1 MMMTMLPL
9 MPWQKDMVKW
19 VVTWAVESPW
29 HTAVAIGLGVVLVV
43 GSVFVLMRIPDEPGD
58 LYDDASGSTGK

>member
-19 VVTWAVESPW
+19 AVTWAVESPW
-29 HTAVAIGLGVVLVV
+29 HTAVAIGLGVALVV

>member
-19 VVTWAVESPW
+19 AVTWAVESPW

>member
-19 VVTWAVESPW
+19 AVTWAVESPW
-29 HTAVAIGLGVVLVV
+29 HTAVAIGLSVVLVA
-43 GSVFVLMRIPDEPGD
+43 GFVFALMHIPDESGD
-58 LYDDASGSTGK
+58 LYDDTSGSAGK

>member
-19 VVTWAVESPW
+19 TVTWAVESPW
-29 HTAVAIGLGVVLVV
+29 HTAVVIGLGVVLVA
-43 GSVFVLMRIPDEPGD
+43 GFVFALMRIPDEPGD

>member
-1 MMMTMLPL
+1 MMMTTLPL

-19 VVTWAVESPW
+19 AVTWAVESPW

-43 GSVFVLMRIPDEPGD
+43 GSVYVLMRIPDEPGD

>member
-1 MMMTMLPL
+1 MMITTLPL

-19 VVTWAVESPW
+19 AVTWAVESPW
-29 HTAVAIGLGVVLVV
+29 HTAVAIGLGAALVV

-58 LYDDASGSTGK
+58 LYDDGSGSTGK

>member
-19 VVTWAVESPW
+19 AVTWVVESPW
-29 HTAVAIGLGVVLVV
+29 HTVAAIGLSVAFIV
-43 GSVFVLMRIPDEPGD
+43 GFVFALMRIPDEPGD

>member
-1 MMMTMLPL
+1 MMMTTLPL

-19 VVTWAVESPW
+19 AVTWAMESPW
-29 HTAVAIGLGVVLVV
+29 HTAVAIGLGAVLVV

-58 LYDDASGSTGK
+58 LYDDGSGSTGK

>member
-1 MMMTMLPL
+1 MMMTLLPL

-19 VVTWAVESPW
+19 AVTWVMESPW

-58 LYDDASGSTGK
+58 LYDDGSGSTGK

>member
-1 MMMTMLPL
+1 MMMTTLPL

-19 VVTWAVESPW
+19 AVTWAMESPW

-43 GSVFVLMRIPDEPGD
+43 GSVLVLMRIPDEPGD

>member
-29 HTAVAIGLGVVLVV
+29 HTAVAIGLGVALVV

>member
-1 MMMTMLPL
+1 MMMTTLPL

-19 VVTWAVESPW
+19 AVTWAVESPW

-43 GSVFVLMRIPDEPGD
+43 GSVLVLMRIPDEPGD

>member
-1 MMMTMLPL
+1 MMMTTLPL

-19 VVTWAVESPW
+19 AVTWAVESLW
-29 HTAVAIGLGVVLVV
+29 HTAVAIGLGAVLVV
-43 GSVFVLMRIPDEPGD
+43 GSVLVLMRIPDEPGD